1 MNYNYNT
8 VRIKYELSID
18 SPPQKVFIVVV
29 NYTVIDHSVTMSS
42 MLAPVVPIAF
52 VWLVIKS

>member
-18 SPPQKVFIVVV
+18 SPPQKVFVVV
-29 NYTVIDHSVTMSS
+29 INYTVIDHNVTTSS